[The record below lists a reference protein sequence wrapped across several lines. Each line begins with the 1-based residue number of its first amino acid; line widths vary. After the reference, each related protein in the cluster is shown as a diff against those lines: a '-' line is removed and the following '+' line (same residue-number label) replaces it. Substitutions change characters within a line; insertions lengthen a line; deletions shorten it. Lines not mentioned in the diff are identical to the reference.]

1 MGRKKY
7 KRISRKYKKR
17 GRGVP
22 YIYNNRVYFGKKT
35 AKRNLGSFISC
46 KTSFK
51 RRWRPYWTLMVK
63 KYTFGLSIKKNQREK
78 IKKTRQRFQRW
89 IKVIIFVRK
98 TVA

>member
-7 KRISRKYKKR
+7 KINSRKYKKR

-51 RRWRPYWTLMVK
+51 RCWRPYWTLMVK
-63 KYTFGLSIKKNQREK
+63 KKYVWFINKKKSKRKKN
-78 IKKTRQRFQRW
+78 TRQNEA
-89 IKVIIFVRK
+89 KVLVTDLSYYIR
-98 TVA
+98 